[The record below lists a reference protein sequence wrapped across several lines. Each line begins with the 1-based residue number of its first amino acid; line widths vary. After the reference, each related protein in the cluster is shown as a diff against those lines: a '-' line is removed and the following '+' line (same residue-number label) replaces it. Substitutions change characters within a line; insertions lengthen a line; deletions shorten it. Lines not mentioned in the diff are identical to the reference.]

1 MEEQYTR
8 REISY
13 ALSALTDVE
22 YEIIKDMKIDGIYKA
37 LSSRE
42 NLDQSLDLCR
52 QVVQQYEDTV
62 AVYKARMNTLEKLNT
77 ILAAYKEHVEKMNA
91 SNKIKNE
98 RERIDNFY
106 NVVHM
111 PLA

>member
-42 NLDQSLDLCR
+42 NLDQSLDLCSI
-52 QVVQQYEDTV
+52 T
-62 AVYKARMNTLEKLNT
+62 
-77 ILAAYKEHVEKMNA
+77 
-91 SNKIKNE
+91 KI
-98 RERIDNFY
+98 
-106 NVVHM
+106 
-111 PLA
+111 PLLCIKPG